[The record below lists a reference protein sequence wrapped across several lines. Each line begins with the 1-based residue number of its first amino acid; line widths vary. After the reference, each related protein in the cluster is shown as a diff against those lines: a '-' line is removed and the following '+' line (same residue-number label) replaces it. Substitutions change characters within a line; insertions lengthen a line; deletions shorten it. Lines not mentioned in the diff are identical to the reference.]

1 MVLPQLKD
9 TEVQASSSQN
19 YVNAIQNQ
27 VKNSSNLSYALFD
40 KLQELKGKNN
50 KLEKTLHSKENV
62 RPEGKE
68 LFETSSKNL
77 GKLEQVLR
85 QFSDDYKSPLQ
96 PRNQRAELT
105 PQQLLEHTQLN
116 INDWGSLNDQVRSLL
131 QDLTKQNQRL
141 EQFKKGVERGE
152 NKNNALDDFNDIKTD
167 SKNNYDNLKNIL
179 LDQKA
184 TPSSLPR
191 LILNNM
197 EEDPVSELEDIN
209 RINKG
214 IEDLQ
219 LLLQDR
225 LRQQQQELE
234 KLR

>member
-1 MVLPQLKD
+1 M
-9 TEVQASSSQN
+9 
-19 YVNAIQNQ
+19 
-27 VKNSSNLSYALFD
+27 
-40 KLQELKGKNN
+40 
-50 KLEKTLHSKENV
+50 
-62 RPEGKE
+62 
-68 LFETSSKNL
+68 
-77 GKLEQVLR
+77 
-85 QFSDDYKSPLQ
+85 
-96 PRNQRAELT
+96 
-105 PQQLLEHTQLN
+105 
-116 INDWGSLNDQVRSLL
+116 
-131 QDLTKQNQRL
+131 
-141 EQFKKGVERGE
+141 ERGE
-152 NKNNALDDFNDIKTD
+152 NKNNALDDFNDIKAD

-234 KLR
+234 KLKQFKEDVENGKNKQFMMNDLMKIYLGNMNNIKEAQYQAEKQNIPQKRLSFD